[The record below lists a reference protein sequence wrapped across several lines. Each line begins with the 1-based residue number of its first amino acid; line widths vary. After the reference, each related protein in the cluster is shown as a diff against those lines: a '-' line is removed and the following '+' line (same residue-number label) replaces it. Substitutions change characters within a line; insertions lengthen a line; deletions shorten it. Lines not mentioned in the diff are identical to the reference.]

1 MQLEI
6 AHLWVLVIATSALAA
21 WWLAVRPGSS
31 YRGAGNTIS
40 VLIVLMAALMSILA
54 VRFCPPSQSAAQ
66 PPTVAL
72 RY

>member
-1 MQLEI
+1 MQVEI

-54 VRFCPPSQSAAQ
+54 LRYSPRTANAAP